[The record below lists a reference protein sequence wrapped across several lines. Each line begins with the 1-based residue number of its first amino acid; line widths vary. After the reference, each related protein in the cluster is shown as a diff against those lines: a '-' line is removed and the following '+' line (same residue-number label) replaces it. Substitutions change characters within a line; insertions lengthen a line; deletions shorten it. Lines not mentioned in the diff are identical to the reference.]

1 MSLFKISE
9 KFVLSKLKS
18 IKNGNLKLVNYDG
31 QVYHFGNLEES
42 FTADIKIINP
52 NFYLNIIL
60 GGSSALG
67 EAHINKDFYSTNLT
81 NLIELTAKNI
91 KLIHSFSGSAKLQ
104 TIKNILKKIF
114 ASNTKSNSLKNIS
127 KH

>member
-1 MSLFKISE
+1 MSLFKFSE
-9 KFVLSKLKS
+9 KFVLNKLKS

-31 QVYHFGNLEES
+31 QVYHFGDLEDS
-42 FTADIKIINP
+42 FNADIKIINP

-91 KLIHSFSGSAKLQ
+91 KLIHSFSGSVQLQ
-104 TIKNILKKIF
+104 TIKNILKKFSHPIQ
-114 ASNTKSNSLKNIS
+114 NQIV
-127 KH
+127 